1 MFIFVF
7 TLFEHTS
14 SIDIQKK
21 TIIVYEN
28 NSQNSKIINFCFKI
42 GLSKKKLEY
51 LQFITLMLFLS
62 HFELGKVILRVLNFV
77 KNFFRICLR
86 PPPSGVF
93 SDLKMKKV
101 ENNSISRHLKQFSKE
116 EL

>member
-1 MFIFVF
+1 M
-7 TLFEHTS
+7 
-14 SIDIQKK
+14 
-21 TIIVYEN
+21 
-28 NSQNSKIINFCFKI
+28 KIINKI
-42 GLSKKKLEY
+42 LKLLIFFSKKKLEY

-62 HFELGKVILRVLNFV
+62 HFELDKVRFLNFL

-86 PPPSGVF
+86 PPPSGFF

-116 EL
+116 ELRNKLIHIFLFFLIF